1 MRRNA
6 IVVLIAALALLSLT
20 LTSSNSADSAILAG
34 NHPREAETLAS
45 MGNAEPSQPLS
56 MEIHFAVRNEAEL
69 NQLLAE
75 QQNPASPNYHRWLA
89 TGEYNR
95 RFGPRQ
101 SDIDAVTDW
110 LKGEGFMV
118 ESTSDGYLRFSGTVA
133 QAQRSFS
140 TRIAR
145 FGDGSTYANVDDPA
159 IPTRFAGVIGNL
171 LGLDNMT
178 HAMPLAPRPLP
189 TKPRAPSSSNVGKS
203 RQSRSSGPYAPQASV
218 VGSGIA
224 FGPQDM
230 RTF

>member
-6 IVVLIAALALLSLT
+6 IAVLVAALALVSVT
-20 LTSSNSADSAILAG
+20 FATGHGADTAILAG
-34 NHPREAETLAS
+34 SHPREAETLAS
-45 MGNAEPSQPLS
+45 MGNAEPTHSLS
-56 MEIHFAVRNEAEL
+56 MEIPFAVRNEAEL

-159 IPTRFAGVIGNL
+159 IPARFAGVIGNIV
-171 LGLDNMT
+171 GLDNMT
-178 HAMPLAPRPLP
+178 HVVPLAPRPMP
-189 TKPRAPSSSNVGKS
+189 PKPRAPSSS
-203 RQSRSSGPYAPQASV
+203 RSE
-218 VGSGIA
+218 
-224 FGPQDM
+224 
-230 RTF
+230 